1 MASCQQKEDKNMT
14 SMTKKFL
21 TIMCTAMVAIL
32 AFTAC
37 SNDDEP
43 KAVSSEEILLNINK
57 VIVEQANAEKLYQRG
72 EDGSTLVMIAD
83 SKEAAHKLC
92 ERLILD
98 RWDGKQRT
106 IKFSDNKGVI
116 TLAPGT
122 DESVFYNVTLKALDN
137 FGDLLFAS
145 LPKHIWRERIFL
157 GNDSLYQGGYVPIAD
172 WRHLSSTD
180 QRNAIDAEVRI
191 LNNK

>member
-116 TLAPGT
+116 TSFTTLRSKHLII
-122 DESVFYNVTLKALDN
+122 SVIC
-137 FGDLLFAS
+137 LFAS

>member
-1 MASCQQKEDKNMT
+1 MT

-57 VIVEQANAEKLYQRG
+57 VIVEQAKAEKLYQRG
-72 EDGSTLVMIAD
+72 EDGSTLVIIAE
-83 SKEAAHKLC
+83 SKEAAHTLC

-106 IKFSDNKGVI
+106 IKILRQQKGLFLLHPVRMKASF
-116 TLAPGT
+116 TT
-122 DESVFYNVTLKALDN
+122 FTLKALDN
-137 FGDLLFAS
+137 FGDLFIRIAPEAYLEGENFPWERFPVS
-145 LPKHIWRERIFL
+145 GWVCSDCGWETFKLYRPKKCNRC
-157 GNDSLYQGGYVPIAD
+157 GGE
-172 WRHLSSTD
+172 
-180 QRNAIDAEVRI
+180 NF
-191 LNNK
+191 K